1 MKPIKALGIATML
14 NEKVLD
20 VFYFQMS
27 ESDQSK
33 NSITRLDE
41 DACSKL
47 SHLEDLKIAENKE
60 VIEVNLVEDVKIEDV
75 PTAFLKLHLISLKQF
90 KPNELNLDNIF
101 NVLETLAWTSKGPM
115 TVKDAQKELLV
126 SKANGS
132 DFKINSIDKFP
143 PLTDYILP
151 EKVRIAD
158 TARIRLG
165 AYLGE
170 GTTIMHAGFVNFNA
184 GTEGPNMIEGRVS
197 SKVFLSKGSDL
208 GGGASTMGTLSGGND
223 QVVSIGENSL
233 VGANSGVGI
242 SLGANCTVEAGLY
255 ITAGTKVTLLD
266 DENNELKTIKALELS
281 GVSNMLYLRDSVSG
295 KVIGKSNNTNF
306 SLNEILHVNN

>member
-20 VFYFQMS
+20 VFYFQIS

-47 SHLEDLKIAENKE
+47 AHLKDLIIAENKV

-143 PLTDYILP
+143 PLADYVLP

-170 GTTIMHAGFVNFNA
+170 GTTVMHAGFVNFNA

-255 ITAGTKVTLLD
+255 ITAGTKVTL
-266 DENNELKTIKALELS
+266 A
-281 GVSNMLYLRDSVSG
+281 R
-295 KVIGKSNNTNF
+295 
-306 SLNEILHVNN
+306 

>member
-20 VFYFQMS
+20 VFYFQIS
-27 ESDQSK
+27 DSDQSK
-33 NSITRLDE
+33 NSIIRLDE

-47 SHLEDLKIAENKE
+47 VHLKDLIIAENKV

-115 TVKDAQKELLV
+115 TVKEAQKELLV

-143 PLTDYILP
+143 PLTDYVLP

-170 GTTIMHAGFVNFNA
+170 GTTVMHAGFVNFNA

-197 SKVFLSKGSDL
+197 S
-208 GGGASTMGTLSGGND
+208 
-223 QVVSIGENSL
+223 
-233 VGANSGVGI
+233 
-242 SLGANCTVEAGLY
+242 
-255 ITAGTKVTLLD
+255 
-266 DENNELKTIKALELS
+266 
-281 GVSNMLYLRDSVSG
+281 
-295 KVIGKSNNTNF
+295 
-306 SLNEILHVNN
+306 

>member
-20 VFYFQMS
+20 VFYFQIS
-27 ESDQSK
+27 DSDQSK
-33 NSITRLDE
+33 NSIIRLDE

-47 SHLEDLKIAENKE
+47 VHLKDLEIAENKE

-115 TVKDAQKELLV
+115 TVKEAQKELLV

-143 PLTDYILP
+143 PLTDYVLP
-151 EKVRIAD
+151 EKVRTAD

-170 GTTIMHAGFVNFNA
+170 GTTVMHAGFVNFNA
-184 GTEGPNMIEGRVS
+184 GTEGPNMIVGRVS
-197 SKVFLSKGSDL
+197 SKVFLSKASDL

-266 DENNELKTIKALELS
+266 DENNELKTLKALELS

-306 SLNEILHVNN
+306 SLNEILHANN